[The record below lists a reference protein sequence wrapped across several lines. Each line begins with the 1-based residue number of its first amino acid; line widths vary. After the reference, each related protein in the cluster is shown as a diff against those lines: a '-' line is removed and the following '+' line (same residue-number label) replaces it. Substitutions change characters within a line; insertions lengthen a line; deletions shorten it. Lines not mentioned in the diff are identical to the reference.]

1 MGWERSEGQSRG
13 GGQDQA
19 EEILR
24 VLRALSGVCVS
35 PLTPRSHHP
44 PWPGTAAMPVPTMS
58 HPSWKKGKYPPGTW
72 MGMSLPVCWSRAL
85 FPVTFKVLHKVP
97 VPSPP
102 PSPCFPYMV
111 SQSMVNCADL
121 HMAGR

>member
-1 MGWERSEGQSRG
+1 MARHSSN
-13 GGQDQA
+13 A
-19 EEILR
+19 S
-24 VLRALSGVCVS
+24 A
-35 PLTPRSHHP
+35 HHE
-44 PWPGTAAMPVPTMS
+44 
-58 HPSWKKGKYPPGTW
+58 PSFVEKGKYPPGAR